1 MFKVKNLFRIILDG
15 ILLACAWILATYI
28 RLEGL
33 IHTPA
38 DKFIWDVQLIRIL
51 PLVVL
56 VQMLSLIAFGTYK
69 RFWRYTS
76 VNDLIHLS
84 RSLLVAAVIIIIPRF
99 LGFSPNSGSIIAASY
114 GITIIDLLLAMSSLA
129 ALRLIRSSWVNQNN
143 IRTRLQHLDG
153 TQKRTLIIGAG
164 EAALQVIKS
173 ISTHPETGLKIVGV
187 LDDDTRKHKMNL
199 MDGVTVHGATSDV
212 KFWVDELQI
221 DQIIIAIPSLSLQER
236 KKINLLCN
244 ETGVDVRTIPGVDQL
259 AGGKVTVEQIRKL
272 SMEDLLGR
280 EEVDLSGAEVHSFL
294 QGKRVL
300 VTGAGGSIGRE
311 LCVQLVQ
318 SCSISSICLLG
329 KGENSVFGT
338 WQEII
343 DYSSKVQIEKKI
355 VDIRN
360 YTRMDAIF
368 SEFKPDVVFHA
379 AAHKHVHLME
389 LNPCEAFENNVLG
402 TRNVAELSG
411 KHQVEAFVLIST
423 DKAVNPTSI
432 MGSTKSLAEKVTLMA
447 SKDYPQT
454 KYTAVRF
461 GNVLGSRGSVI
472 TVWEQQLKAGKSI
485 TVTHKEAIRYF
496 MTIPEAAQLVIQAGA
511 RAANGEIMVLDMGEA
526 VKIYDLAKQ
535 FIQLSGFSLED
546 VPIEVIGL
554 KEGEK
559 LYEELL
565 TSNEFVD
572 HKLTDKIYKA
582 KINNLI
588 SNERLKQ
595 EIELLTESSN
605 KNDQAITKV
614 RLRALVAELS
624 REIVVN

>member
-1 MFKVKNLFRIILDG
+1 MIN
-15 ILLACAWILATYI
+15 
-28 RLEGL
+28 
-33 IHTPA
+33 TPA
-38 DKFIWDVQLIRIL
+38 DKFIWDVQLIKLL
-51 PLVVL
+51 PLVVI
-56 VQMLSLIAFGTYK
+56 VQVSSLIAFGTYK

-76 VNDLIHLS
+76 VGDLIHLS
-84 RSLLVAAVIIIIPRF
+84 RSLLVAAIVIISPRF
-99 LGFSPNSGSIIAASY
+99 FGYNPHTGSIIAASY
-114 GITIIDLLLAMSSLA
+114 GIAIIDLLLALGALA
-129 ALRLIRSSWVNQNN
+129 ALRLIRSSWVNQRD
-143 IRTRLQHLDG
+143 IRKRLSNLEG
-153 TQKRTLIIGAG
+153 TQKHTLIIGAG
-164 EAALQVIKS
+164 EAALQTIRA
-173 ISTHPETGLKIVGV
+173 INLHPELGLKVV
-187 LDDDTRKHKMNL
+187 AALDDNTRKHKMNIAE
-199 MDGVTVHGATSDV
+199 GVPVVGYIHDV
-212 KFWVDELQI
+212 KYWVNELSV
-221 DQIIIAIPSLSLQER
+221 DQIIIAIPSLKLKER
-236 KKINLLCN
+236 KEVNLLCN
-244 ETGVDVRTIPGVDQL
+244 ESGADIRTIPGVDQL
-259 AGGKVTVEQIRKL
+259 AGGQVSVEQIRKL

-294 QGKRVL
+294 EGKRVL

-311 LCVQLVQ
+311 LCVQLVKN
-318 SCSISSICLLG
+318 CNISSICLLG
-329 KGENSVFGT
+329 KGENSIFGT

-360 YTRMDAIF
+360 YDRMDAIF
-368 SEFKPDVVFHA
+368 SEFKPEVVFHA

-411 KHQVEAFVLIST
+411 KHKVEAFVLIST
-423 DKAVNPTSI
+423 DKAVNPISI
-432 MGSTKSLAEKVTLMA
+432 MGSTKSLAEKVTLIA

-472 TVWEQQLKAGKSI
+472 TVWEQQLKAAKPI

-511 RAANGEIMVLDMGEA
+511 RATNGEIMLLDMGEA

-546 VPIEVIGL
+546 VPIEFIGL

-565 TSNEFVD
+565 TSNEFVE

-588 SNERLKQ
+588 SNERLEQ
-595 EIELLTESSN
+595 EIQLLTESSSL
-605 KNDQAITKV
+605 NDQNGTKI

-624 REIVVN
+624 REIQVL